1 MNIEERIFAGLIS
14 DEDYTRKVI
23 PHLKH
28 EYFHDRVDYQLFNLI
43 EHYIQKYNRVPSKEA
58 LLVDLGNAVG
68 LTDDEFKGAE
78 TKLKGLSKVI
88 KDETAWLV
96 DTTEKFCQDKAL
108 FNSLREAI
116 KVMDGKGDQIS
127 KTGIPNLLQ
136 EALAISFDDAI
147 GHDYIED
154 SDSRYEFYHRREE
167 RLPFDIEYLNKVTK
181 GGLPRRTLSFILA
194 ASGIGKSLIMCHMA
208 TANLLAG
215 KNVLYITL
223 ELAEERIGERI
234 DANLLNV
241 TLDELYELPKST
253 FEKRITA
260 IKDKTPGKLIIKEY
274 PTSGAG
280 SANFRFLLQ
289 ELRMKKN
296 FIPDIIYI
304 DYLNICI
311 SSRIKQGANVNSYTY
326 IKSIAEELRG
336 LAVEFNVPIVSA
348 TQTNRSGFNN
358 SDIDATNMSESMGT
372 VMTADV
378 VWAVMQ
384 TEELAEQNQFLFK
397 QLKNRFS
404 DIGKYSKFIVGVD
417 KSKMRIFDAE
427 ESAQDDVDKGL
438 LASNQ
443 DPDKGKDFTMF
454 K

>member
-28 EYFHDRVDYQLFNLI
+28 EYFHDRVDYQIFNLI

-68 LTDDEFKGAE
+68 LSDDEFKGAE
-78 TKLKGLSKVI
+78 TKLKSLSKVV
-88 KDETAWLV
+88 KDETAWLL
-96 DTTEKFCQDKAL
+96 DTTERFCQDKAL

-136 EALAISFDDAI
+136 EALAISFDNAI

-154 SDSRYEFYHRREE
+154 SESRYEFYHRKEE
-167 RLPFDIEYLNKVTK
+167 RLEFDIELLNRITK

-194 ASGIGKSLIMCHMA
+194 ASGVGKSLIMCHMA

-241 TLDELYELPKST
+241 TLDELYDLPRST
-253 FEKRITA
+253 FEKRINA

-274 PTSGAG
+274 PTSSAG

-296 FIPDIIYI
+296 FVPDIIYI

-311 SSRIKQGANVNSYTY
+311 SSRIKQGANVNSYAY

-336 LAVEFNVPIVSA
+336 LAVEFNIPIVSA
-348 TQTNRSGFNN
+348 TQTNRCLSLDTLVIEKTKGIIRIDELELGDQILSDNSFNKVKKIYEKTRQKTFLIKTKSGKSIRCSSKHIFPTLSGLQNIDSGLAIGEKFFVNNN
-358 SDIDATNMSESMGT
+358 S
-372 VMTADV
+372 
-378 VWAVMQ
+378 
-384 TEELAEQNQFLFK
+384 
-397 QLKNRFS
+397 
-404 DIGKYSKFIVGVD
+404 YS
-417 KSKMRIFDAE
+417 SH
-427 ESAQDDVDKGL
+427 L
-438 LASNQ
+438 LN
-443 DPDKGKDFTMF
+443 K
-454 K
+454 